1 MDTNVLYYG
10 DNLDILRNYIADN
23 SIDLIYIDPPFNSNQ
38 AYNVIFSE
46 NVEIP
51 PTPLF
56 QRGVK
61 NASSSQAQI
70 RAFDD
75 TWHWT
80 EETEQLFSE
89 IRKGPS
95 RDITKCI
102 ESFHDFLGKSNMM
115 AYLTMMTAR
124 LIELHRVL
132 KPTGS
137 FYIHCDPVASHYL
150 KIVLDQV
157 FGIKNFQNEITW
169 KRANAH
175 NDPKKYGNISDI
187 IFFYA
192 KTDNYYWQTQYTRYD
207 NKYVES
213 HWKKKDKDGRR
224 YRLMPLDA
232 PRHSNGGNLIY
243 EWRGKLPS
251 STRTWACTIEKM
263 QEYEKQGLIEYTS
276 KGTPCLKKYLDEMP
290 GIPLQNIWYDIPP
303 VNPMA
308 IERLGYPTQK
318 PEALLERIIKSS
330 SNEGDVVLDAFAG
343 CGTTIAVAQRLKRRW
358 IGIDITHLAIAVIK
372 SRLQHA
378 FGDDVKYKVIGEPR
392 DIAGARALA
401 EQDQGRHEFERWAI
415 SLVGAFPLA
424 PGGKKGADTGIDGFI
439 PLEDIDPH
447 NPKKT
452 IRREIIVQV
461 KSGKVSVKDIRDLWG
476 VIEREQAII
485 GVFITL
491 ENPTKP
497 MTDEAIK
504 AGYYERWEQ
513 KYRKIQIRTIEE
525 LFQGKKIDYPQ
536 TLRNMGFK
544 KAERVENSKEMQQEL
559 DL

>member
-1 MDTNVLYYG
+1 
-10 DNLDILRNYIADN
+10 
-23 SIDLIYIDPPFNSNQ
+23 
-38 AYNVIFSE
+38 
-46 NVEIP
+46 
-51 PTPLF
+51 
-56 QRGVK
+56 
-61 NASSSQAQI
+61 
-70 RAFDD
+70 
-75 TWHWT
+75 
-80 EETEQLFSE
+80 
-89 IRKGPS
+89 
-95 RDITKCI
+95 
-102 ESFHDFLGKSNMM
+102 
-115 AYLTMMTAR
+115 
-124 LIELHRVL
+124 
-132 KPTGS
+132 
-137 FYIHCDPVASHYL
+137 
-150 KIVLDQV
+150 
-157 FGIKNFQNEITW
+157 
-169 KRANAH
+169 
-175 NDPKKYGNISDI
+175 
-187 IFFYA
+187 
-192 KTDNYYWQTQYTRYD
+192 
-207 NKYVES
+207 
-213 HWKKKDKDGRR
+213 
-224 YRLMPLDA
+224 
-232 PRHSNGGNLIY
+232 
-243 EWRGKLPS
+243 
-251 STRTWACTIEKM
+251 M

-290 GIPLQNIWYDIPP
+290 GTPLQNIWYDIPP

-318 PEALLERIIKSS
+318 PEALLERIIKAS

-401 EQDQGRHEFERWAI
+401 EQDQGRREFERWAI
-415 SLVGAFPLA
+415 SLVGAFPLT

-504 AGYYERWEQ
+504 AGYYERWGQ
-513 KYRKIQIRTIEE
+513 KYRKIQILTIEE
-525 LFQGKKIDYPQ
+525 LFQGKKIDSPQ

-544 KAERVENSKEMQQEL
+544 KAEKVENSKEMQQEL
-559 DL
+559 EL